1 LDNQFFAVGPVDA
14 INDDGPEFSEP
25 VQSVMVGDFNGAVF
39 PDPYTGIAEH
49 AFYLQEGL
57 GDDFFAVWLK
67 AFAVAAECVV
77 FSIIPIGNQSFALDD
92 PATLLVLAGGV
103 LALVFLILLIVAVRA
118 AGRSARIA
126 APLAQQ
132 IGQLGQRV
140 EMLGQGQQQ
149 LAGGLTHVS
158 EAQAAS
164 QANMLQLMERRLAQ
178 VSEKMNENLQGTA
191 TRTAHSLGE
200 LQQRLQAI
208 DKAQDN
214 ITKLSG
220 DVLSLQDILSNKQTR
235 GAFGEIQ
242 LHDIVGKAL
251 PSDSYKMQATL
262 SNGRRADCLIHLP
275 NPPGP
280 IVVDSKFPLEAYEAL
295 RRADNPNDLNR
306 AASLLRQSVRAHIK
320 AISERYIIE
329 GETADGA
336 LMFLP
341 SEAVYAEL
349 HANFPELVREGFAAR
364 VWIVSPT
371 TCMATLHTMRAILK
385 DARMREQA
393 GAIRRELGLLAQDMD
408 RLGTRVENLDRHFG
422 QAARDIADIKIS
434 AEKAGRRAKRLDN
447 FDFEDV
453 VPEVDPVTR
462 PLVLAPTMRQD
473 G

>member
-1 LDNQFFAVGPVDA
+1 MITIGEQT
-14 INDDGPEFSEP
+14 
-25 VQSVMVGDFNGAVF
+25 
-39 PDPYTGIAEH
+39 YH
-49 AFYLQEGL
+49 L
-57 GDDFFAVWLK
+57 GDPVVV
-67 AFAVAAECVV
+67 AFLAGAGVLLL
-77 FSIIPIGNQSFALDD
+77 I
-92 PATLLVLAGGV
+92 LVL
-103 LALVFLILLIVAVRA
+103 LIMAVRA
-118 AGRSARIA
+118 AGQSARIS
-126 APLAQQ
+126 APLSQQ
-132 IGQLGQRV
+132 MQVLGQRV
-140 EMLGQGQQQ
+140 QMLSDGQQQ

-164 QANMLQLMERRLAQ
+164 QSNMLQMMEKRLTQ
-178 VSEKMNENLQGTA
+178 VSQHMNENLQGSA
-191 TRTAHSLGE
+191 RRTAHSLGE
-200 LQQRLQAI
+200 LQQRLLAI

-251 PSDSYKMQATL
+251 PADSFTWQATL

-280 IVVDSKFPLEAYEAL
+280 IVIDSKFPLEAYEAL
-295 RRADNPNDLNR
+295 RRAETQDQLNR
-306 AASLLRQSVRAHIK
+306 AAQQLRQAIRTHIR
-320 AISERYIIE
+320 AISERYLIE

-341 SEAVYAEL
+341 SEAIYAEL

-393 GAIRRELGLLAQDMD
+393 GAIRRELALLFADVD

-422 QAARDIADIKIS
+422 QASKDIAEIKIS
-434 AEKAGRRAKRLDN
+434 ADKAGRRARRLDN
-447 FDFEDV
+447 FDFE
-453 VPEVDPVTR
+453 E
-462 PLVLAPTMRQD
+462 LAPETDPEAAVVRID
-473 G
+473 RPKGA